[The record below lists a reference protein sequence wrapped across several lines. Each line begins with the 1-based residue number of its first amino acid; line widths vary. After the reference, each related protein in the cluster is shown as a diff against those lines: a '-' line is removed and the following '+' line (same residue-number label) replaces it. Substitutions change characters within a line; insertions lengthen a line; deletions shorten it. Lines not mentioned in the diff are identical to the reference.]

1 MSEFCYFLVW
11 EWINIALEYTA
22 VSWSRLPRLFLTVV
36 GVNLFTHP
44 LFTLLLA
51 RFGRSPRFVVPC
63 EAVIFLVEWAFLVAV
78 YGRSRWRRLGLVA
91 FVMNAASY
99 GTGVLMELGRVS

>member
-1 MSEFCYFLVW
+1 MAALVQFVVW

-36 GVNLFTHP
+36 GVNLVTHP

-51 RFGRSPRFVVPC
+51 RFDRSPRFVLPC
-63 EAVIFLVEWAFLVAV
+63 EAVIFLVEWALLIAI

-91 FVMNAASY
+91 LMMNAVSY
-99 GTGVLMELGRVS
+99 GTGLLMEC

>member
-1 MSEFCYFLVW
+1 M
-11 EWINIALEYTA
+11 
-22 VSWSRLPRLFLTVV
+22 PQLFLTVV
-36 GVNLFTHP
+36 GVNLVTHP

-63 EAVIFLVEWAFLVAV
+63 EAVIFLVEWALLVAV
-78 YGRSRWRRLGLVA
+78 YGRGRWRRLGLVA

-99 GTGVLMELGRVS
+99 GTGVLMEL

>member
-1 MSEFCYFLVW
+1 MSALVQFVVW

-36 GVNLFTHP
+36 GVNLVTHP
-44 LFTLLLA
+44 IFTLLLA

-63 EAVIFLVEWAFLVAV
+63 EAVIFLVEWALLVAV
-78 YGRSRWRRLGLVA
+78 YGRTRWRRLGLVA

-99 GTGVLMELGRVS
+99 GTGLLMEM

>member
-1 MSEFCYFLVW
+1 MIAALCYCLAW

-22 VSWSRLPRLFLTVV
+22 ASWSHLPRLFLTVV
-36 GVNLFTHP
+36 GVNLVTHP

-51 RFGRSPRFVVPC
+51 HFGRSPRFVVPC
-63 EAVIFLVEWAFLVAV
+63 EAVIFLVEWALLVAV

-99 GTGVLMELGRVS
+99 GTGVLMEL

>member
-1 MSEFCYFLVW
+1 MSALVQFVVW

-36 GVNLFTHP
+36 GVNLVTHP
-44 LFTLLLA
+44 IFTLLIA

-63 EAVIFLVEWAFLVAV
+63 EAVIFLVEWALLVAV
-78 YGRSRWRRLGLVA
+78 YDGRARWRRLGLVA
-91 FVMNAASY
+91 FGMNAASY
-99 GTGVLMELGRVS
+99 GTGVLMEL

>member
-1 MSEFCYFLVW
+1 MAAFCYFLAW

-22 VSWSRLPRLFLTVV
+22 VSWARLPRLFLTVV
-36 GVNLFTHP
+36 GVNLVTHP

-63 EAVIFLVEWAFLVAV
+63 EAVIFLVEWAILVAI

-99 GTGVLMELGRVS
+99 GTGVLMAI

>member
-1 MSEFCYFLVW
+1 MTALIQFIVW

-36 GVNLFTHP
+36 SVNLVTHP

-51 RFGRSPRFVVPC
+51 RFGRSPRFVIPC
-63 EAVIFLVEWAFLVAV
+63 EAVIFLVEWALLVV
-78 YGRSRWRRLGLVA
+78 LYGRARWRRLGVVA
-91 FVMNAASY
+91 FTMNAVSY
-99 GTGVLMELGRVS
+99 GTGVLMAL

>member
-1 MSEFCYFLVW
+1 MSEFCYYLVW
-11 EWINIALEYTA
+11 EWINISLEYTA

-36 GVNLFTHP
+36 GVNLVTHP

-63 EAVIFLVEWAFLVAV
+63 EAVIFLVEWALLVVV
-78 YGRSRWRRLGLVA
+78 YGRARWRRLGLVA

-99 GTGVLMELGRVS
+99 GTGVLMEI

>member
-1 MSEFCYFLVW
+1 MSALIQFVVW
-11 EWINIALEYTA
+11 EWINVALEYMA

-36 GVNLFTHP
+36 GINLVTHP

-51 RFGRSPRFVVPC
+51 RFGRSPRFVLPC
-63 EAVIFLVEWAFLVAV
+63 EAVIFLVEWALLVAI
-78 YGRSRWRRLGLVA
+78 YGRARWRRLGFVA

-99 GTGVLMELGRVS
+99 GTGVLMGG

>member
-1 MSEFCYFLVW
+1 MTVLIQFVVW

-22 VSWSRLPRLFLTVV
+22 ISWSRLPRLFLTVV
-36 GVNLFTHP
+36 GVNLVTHP

-51 RFGRSPRFVVPC
+51 RFGRSPRFVLPC
-63 EAVIFLVEWAFLVAV
+63 EAAIFLVEWVILVAV
-78 YGRSRWRRLGLVA
+78 YGRTRWCRLGLVA

-99 GTGVLMELGRVS
+99 GTGLLMAI

>member
-1 MSEFCYFLVW
+1 MAAFCNFLAW

-22 VSWSRLPRLFLTVV
+22 VSWSRLPHLFLTVV
-36 GVNLFTHP
+36 GVNLVTHP

-51 RFGRSPRFVVPC
+51 RFERSPRFVVPC
-63 EAVIFLVEWAFLVAV
+63 EAVIFLVEWALLVAI
-78 YGRSRWRRLGLVA
+78 YGRTRWRRLGLMA

-99 GTGVLMELGRVS
+99 GTGVLMVM

>member
-1 MSEFCYFLVW
+1 MSAICYFLAW

-22 VSWSRLPRLFLTVV
+22 ASWSRLPHLFLTVV
-36 GVNLFTHP
+36 GVNLVTHP

-51 RFGRSPRFVVPC
+51 RFGRSPRFVLPC
-63 EAVIFLVEWAFLVAV
+63 EAVIFLVEWALLVVV

-91 FVMNAASY
+91 LAMNAASY
-99 GTGVLMELGRVS
+99 LTGVLMEI